1 MALRLLPKVDEI
13 KNAELPIL
21 KTTHLVYDE
30 IEKEILTM
38 IKHHPTLTKKFPIY
52 ILGGIVI
59 NTDETLPNYFSQK
72 IFQKIKA

>member
-1 MALRLLPKVDEI
+1 MANEI
-13 KNAELPIL
+13 RNAEVPIL

-30 IEKEILTM
+30 IENEILKLIINNKVLQT
-38 IKHHPTLTKKFPIY
+38 KFPVY

-72 IFQKIKA
+72 VFRKVR